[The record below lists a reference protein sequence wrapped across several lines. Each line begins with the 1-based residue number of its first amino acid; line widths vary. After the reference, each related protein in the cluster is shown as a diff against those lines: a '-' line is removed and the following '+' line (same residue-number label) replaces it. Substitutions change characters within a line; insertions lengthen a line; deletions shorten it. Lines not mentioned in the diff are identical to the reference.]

1 MPALTSNAHHASS
14 TRPSPNGHPVPRSL
28 LAARSSMSTA
38 LLCRRKKNQRATSAS
53 TSRACRLLSSSTSSP
68 RNLKTMDNRHGHYQT
83 LLTRL
88 LILLEIVA
96 FLPLHVALLLLRIFL
111 IASIFIL
118 PLRLCTECW
127 ANDTGASERMR
138 SSVAPG
144 LTMHKERCFDRSSS
158 PSKLE

>member
-1 MPALTSNAHHASS
+1 
-14 TRPSPNGHPVPRSL
+14 
-28 LAARSSMSTA
+28 
-38 LLCRRKKNQRATSAS
+38 
-53 TSRACRLLSSSTSSP
+53 
-68 RNLKTMDNRHGHYQT
+68 MDNRHGHYQT

-138 SSVAPG
+138 SSVPPG
-144 LTMHKERCFDRSSS
+144 LTKPKERCFDRSSS